1 MVAEGTIFTINSIV
15 VFKTT
20 LISSCCY
27 FCPADR
33 TANVAAAAAV
43 LVFKMPV
50 FEMLLFKMLVFKI
63 LVFEMPVMAM
73 GRRRRG

>member
-1 MVAEGTIFTINSIV
+1 MNSV
-15 VFKTT
+15 VYFITT

-43 LVFKMPV
+43 LVFKMLV
-50 FEMLLFKMLVFKI
+50 FEMLLFKLLVFKL